1 MTDEVI
7 SFHDVIVAVS
17 ADGAAFLISSTD
29 ERLCNFMEEGSLFED
44 NAEWETMP
52 LFPGEPGIYSMTIE
66 YQFNQGYSEGYP
78 SDGES
83 TWDFIPSNIKSCT
96 LTIREWEAQDEGK

>member
-7 SFHDVIVAVS
+7 LFHDVIVAVS

-44 NAEWETMP
+44 NVEWETMP
-52 LFPGEPGIYSMTIE
+52 LFPTEPGVYSMTIE
-66 YQFNQGYSEGYP
+66 YQFNQGYSEGHLSP
-78 SDGES
+78 GES
-83 TWDFIPSNIKSCT
+83 TWDFIPSNIKIRA
-96 LTIREWEAQDEGK
+96 LTILGDE